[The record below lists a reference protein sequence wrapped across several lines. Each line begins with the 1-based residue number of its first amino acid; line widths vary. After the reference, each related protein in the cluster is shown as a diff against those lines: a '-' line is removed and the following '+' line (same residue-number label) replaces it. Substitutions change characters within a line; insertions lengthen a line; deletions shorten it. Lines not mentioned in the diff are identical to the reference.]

1 MGKRIVITGMGAVT
15 PVGIGTDNYW
25 DGILSGKCAIGA
37 IESIDTSE
45 LPVKYAAEVRDFVP
59 KEHLNPRL
67 RTDLDRFMQY
77 AYVSAQEAVTDSRLD
92 TDSRRVGIVMGT
104 ALAGLTLMGKTQ
116 EELALAHKPIGPRVL
131 SKTMG
136 NIVASQF
143 AIGHKIKG
151 PSLTVSTA
159 CSSGGD
165 AMTVASMLIN
175 AGKADAVVVMGGESA
190 INPVLIHSLCK
201 AGALSKTGRSL
212 PFNKNRDG
220 FVIGEGGGALI
231 LETEEHALGRGAE
244 IYAELLGCA
253 NNNDA
258 YHTVSPEPNGAG
270 AAECMRMA
278 LEDAGLSP
286 EDIDYIN
293 AHGTATQAGDIAE
306 TNAIKDVFG
315 VRPVYVSSTKGATG
329 HMMGAGG
336 ITETIACIKA
346 ITEGMIPPTVNLDEK
361 DEECSI
367 NVVANVPLAAQINTA
382 MSNALGFGGQNSCI
396 IVGRYKK

>member
-1 MGKRIVITGMGAVT
+1 MEKRIVITGMGAVT
-15 PVGIGTDNYW
+15 PLGIGMENYW
-25 DGILSGKCAIGA
+25 QGLMSGKCAIGP
-37 IESIDTSE
+37 IESIDASG
-45 LPVKYAAEVRDFVP
+45 LPVKYAAEVKGFVP
-59 KEHLNPRL
+59 KEHLAPRL
-67 RTDLDRFMQY
+67 RTDLDRFMQF
-77 AYVSAQEAVTDSRLD
+77 AYVSAQEAVDDSGLD

-104 ALAGLTLMGKTQ
+104 ALAGLSLMGNTQ
-116 EELALAHKPIGPRVL
+116 EELAVNHKPVGPRVL

-136 NIVASQF
+136 NIVAAQF
-143 AIGHKIKG
+143 AIDHKIKG

-165 AMTVASMLIN
+165 AMTVASMLIK
-175 AGKADAVVVMGGESA
+175 AGKADTVLVMGGESA
-190 INPVLIHSLCK
+190 INPVLIHSLSK

-212 PFNKNRDG
+212 PFSKNRDG

-231 LETEEHALGRGAE
+231 LETEEHAQSRGAK

-258 YHTVSPEPNGAG
+258 YHTVSPEPDGAG

-278 LEDAGLSP
+278 LTDAGLTP

-293 AHGTATQAGDIAE
+293 AHGTATHAGDIAE
-306 TNAIKDVFG
+306 TNAIKAVFG
-315 VRPVYVSSTKGATG
+315 DRPVYVSSTKGATG

-346 ITEGMIPPTVNLDEK
+346 INEGMLPPTVNLDEK
-361 DEECSI
+361 DEECAL
-367 NVVANVPLAAQINTA
+367 NVVANEPLKAETDIA

-396 IVGRYKK
+396 IVGKYKK